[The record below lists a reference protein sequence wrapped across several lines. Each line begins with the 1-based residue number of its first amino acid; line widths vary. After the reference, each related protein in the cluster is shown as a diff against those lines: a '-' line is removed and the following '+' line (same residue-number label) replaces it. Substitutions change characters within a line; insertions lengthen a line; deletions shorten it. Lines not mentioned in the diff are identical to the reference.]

1 MADHVVGD
9 KFIPSVRRISM
20 TVPSQKQSNR
30 SEGFT
35 LVELLVVIGIIALLI
50 GILLPALNKARESA
64 RRVACLSNLRQ
75 LALATISYTL
85 DNKGFMPGRG
95 GNNSESTIPN
105 AAFVQGKSHSWD
117 WITWR

>member
-1 MADHVVGD
+1 MADHVVSEE
-9 KFIPSVRRISM
+9 FIPRVRRNSM
-20 TVPSQKQSNR
+20 TVFSQKQSNR
-30 SEGFT
+30 YAGFT

-75 LALATISYTL
+75 IGIATISYTL

-95 GNNSESTIPN
+95 GNNSDSMTPSG
-105 AAFVQGKSHSWD
+105 AFVQGKSHSWD
-117 WITWR
+117 WIS